1 MKGGNSVSKWSEA
14 NCMGYALGIN
24 RWLCIDD
31 WRYRKS
37 MDIATELAARYNL
50 KIVKRKDM
58 VKGKTYI
65 VFRKSSVDFHFMKRS
80 KDGHWRH
87 KPGWA
92 RVRSISER
100 EVFANTWYGSN
111 PWTYY
116 NTTPI
121 VFEVQD

>member
-1 MKGGNSVSKWSEA
+1 MKGGDSVRWSEA

-31 WRYRKS
+31 WKYRRP
-37 MDIATELAARYNL
+37 MDIATELAAHYNL

-58 VKGKTYI
+58 VKGKIYI

-87 KPGWA
+87 KPGWDH
-92 RVRSISER
+92 VRSISEK
-100 EVFANTWYGSN
+100 EVFANTWYGSD